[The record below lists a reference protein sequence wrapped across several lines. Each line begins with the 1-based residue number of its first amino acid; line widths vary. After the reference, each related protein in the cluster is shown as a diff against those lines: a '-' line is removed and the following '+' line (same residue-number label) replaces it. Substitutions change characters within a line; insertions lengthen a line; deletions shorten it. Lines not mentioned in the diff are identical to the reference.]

1 MDINKITLFLRQFA
15 AERNWEQFHTPKNL
29 VMALS
34 GEAGELTELFQW
46 LTAGESDAV
55 MNEPASAERVR
66 DEVADILLYCLR
78 LADVLKI
85 DVEAAVWSKLHK
97 NAAKYPVHLARGT
110 AAKYTDLPKE

>member
-1 MDINKITLFLRQFA
+1 MDINKVTLFLRQFA
-15 AERNWEQFHTPKNL
+15 AERKWEQFHTPKNL

-46 LTAGESDAV
+46 LTEDESNAV
-55 MNEPASAERVR
+55 MTDPVSAERVR
-66 DEVADILLYCLR
+66 DEVADVLLYCLR

-85 DVEAAVWSKLHK
+85 DVETAVWSKLHK